1 MRPVARLIIRIV
13 GRRAETVSCG
23 VDPCR
28 QRRLI
33 RDGHGLGN
41 PQVVGGV
48 LVVCVLVS
56 CVAGLLAGVERLE
69 HLAAGARAEFEA
81 GEQFRKRVGVHL
93 AECQILDADTEVDVA
108 PQRVDLAVELDLL
121 DVLAQRLALLAAYLV
136 GVLDDTLKSAV
147 LVDPLRREPV
157 ADAGHAGDVV
167 GSLATQRRKIR
178 VLRGADMVLV
188 LHRLRRHVLEVLEV
202 MPGIQH
208 GDALVDQLEG
218 VAVAG
223 QHQRVVSGPLPHR
236 GERGDDVV
244 ALIPLL
250 FDVGDAQRREHLL
263 DERQLGEQVLRRRF
277 AGALVLRQHLV
288 AEGAALHVER
298 DREMVGLLAVQ
309 HLGQHRG
316 ETPYRVRGLSG
327 LSTEIFRR

>member
-147 LVDPLRREPV
+147 LVDPSPTPGTPGMLSAVSPRNAARSGYCAGLTWYLSSTACGVMCLR
-157 ADAGHAGDVV
+157 
-167 GSLATQRRKIR
+167 SLK
-178 VLRGADMVLV
+178 
-188 LHRLRRHVLEVLEV
+188 
-202 MPGIQH
+202 
-208 GDALVDQLEG
+208 
-218 VAVAG
+218 
-223 QHQRVVSGPLPHR
+223 
-236 GERGDDVV
+236 
-244 ALIPLL
+244 
-250 FDVGDAQRREHLL
+250 
-263 DERQLGEQVLRRRF
+263 
-277 AGALVLRQHLV
+277 
-288 AEGAALHVER
+288 
-298 DREMVGLLAVQ
+298 
-309 HLGQHRG
+309 
-316 ETPYRVRGLSG
+316 
-327 LSTEIFRR
+327 